1 MKMIDLSMTIRPHWR
16 WPVETKLRHDFGKA
30 DFRSSMAQLPA
41 HAYTHVDTPLHCV
54 PGGTPLEK
62 LPVDAYS
69 GSAAV
74 VDLSAVVRPN
84 EGISARAIE
93 ERGGHIRPNDIIVLK
108 TCWDAH
114 YSPYSEEYW
123 REAPFVTD
131 EAALWLKSKNP
142 RVVAFDFPQDS
153 ATKDVK
159 RKTPVTLEESTTHK
173 HLLVHGVLFVEYMM
187 NLGQVTGPRITLI
200 ALPLKIEGFE
210 GCPARVVA
218 IEDEL

>member
-16 WPVETKLRHDFGKA
+16 WPVETKLRHDFGES

-41 HAYTHVDTPLHCV
+41 HAYTHVDTTLHCRRD
-54 PGGTPLEK
+54 GTPLEK

-74 VDLSAVVRPN
+74 IDLSGVIRPN
-84 EGISARAIE
+84 EGISAGVLE
-93 ERGGHIRPNDIIVLK
+93 ERGGHVRPHDIIILK
-108 TCWDAH
+108 TCWDTH
-114 YSPYSEEYW
+114 YSPYSEDYW

-131 EAALWLKSKNP
+131 EAALWLKSKDP
-142 RVVAFDFPQDS
+142 RVVAFDFPQDY
-153 ATKDVK
+153 AIKDVT
-159 RKTPVTLEESTTHK
+159 RKTPVTLDESTTHK
-173 HLLVHGVLFVEYMM
+173 HLLFDGVLFVEYMM
-187 NLGQVTGPRITLI
+187 NLGQVTSPRITLI

-218 IEDEL
+218 IEEEP